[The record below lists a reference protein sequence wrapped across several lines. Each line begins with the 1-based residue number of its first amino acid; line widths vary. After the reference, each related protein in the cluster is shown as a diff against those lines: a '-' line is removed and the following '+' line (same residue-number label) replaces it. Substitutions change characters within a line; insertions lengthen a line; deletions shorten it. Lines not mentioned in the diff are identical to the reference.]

1 MDDTAAVGGPAGRTP
16 GGSGR
21 GRIFGSRWFSY
32 LFMISLAVYLLV
44 CGYVLVF
51 SGSLFIE
58 AVAKGWYKASA
69 SEYDSDSFMLGY
81 LYGFASLMGVIGSIV
96 IFSTRPRSYFRIKV
110 LLIFPSAIWSVL
122 LVLDVFRWGLEY
134 WTQLLYL
141 MPIMLLCLFVF
152 TGVVKQVTVPYFI
165 ES

>member
-1 MDDTAAVGGPAGRTP
+1 MDDTAANGGAPGTGGR
-16 GGSGR
+16 R
-21 GRIFGSRWFSY
+21 GVFGSRWFSY
-32 LFMISLAVYLLV
+32 LFLVSLAVYLLV

-141 MPIMLLCLFVF
+141 MPIMLLCLFIF
-152 TGVVKQVTVPYFI
+152 TGVVKQAAVPYFI